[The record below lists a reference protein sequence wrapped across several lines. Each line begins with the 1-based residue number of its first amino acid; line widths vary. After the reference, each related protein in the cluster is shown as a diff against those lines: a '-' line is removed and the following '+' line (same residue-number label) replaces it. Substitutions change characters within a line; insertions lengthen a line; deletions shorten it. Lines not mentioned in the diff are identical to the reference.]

1 MKKVVVILFFVG
13 SFFTFA
19 NQYKELELFAHVLNI
34 IQSQYFKPLKMKKLV
49 HGAIQGLLRELDPH
63 SQFFTSEKLKSFQDR
78 GEGRFYG
85 MGIELERK
93 KGFLVVISVL
103 PRSPAKKAGFK
114 EGDRI
119 LAINEKAVRNFTLQ
133 EFFQIIQERKRMM
146 YKITTLRNNR
156 PIVIK
161 VRPSHIKVQSVTFKK
176 LENDFIYIRIFQFT
190 KDTFFQVNKI
200 LESNSV
206 KGLILDLRSNPGG
219 IFEQAVQISDLFLS
233 KGSIVSLKI
242 KADKREQIFSAKIS
256 TTLPFFPIV
265 VLINEYSA
273 SASEVVA
280 GALKDNKRA
289 VVMGRK
295 SFGKGSIQNVFSLP
309 RGYGLKLTIGEYY
322 TPSGISIHGK
332 GIKPHITLPPVK
344 KEVSFSLKN
353 LLEDSDVQSAL
364 KKLKSL

>member
-1 MKKVVVILFFVG
+1 MRKIFIILFCIG

-19 NQYKELELFAHVLNI
+19 NQYKELELFAHVLNV

-63 SQFFTSEKLKSFQDR
+63 SQFFTSEKLKSFQDK

-85 MGIELERK
+85 VGIELERK
-93 KGFLVVISVL
+93 KGFLVIISVL
-103 PRSPAKKAGFK
+103 PHSPGEKAGFK

-119 LAINEKAVRNFTLQ
+119 LAIDEKAVKDLALQ
-133 EFFQIIQERKRMM
+133 EFFQIIQKRKRAM
-146 YKITTLRNNR
+146 YKITTLRNNK

-161 VRPSHIKVQSVTFKK
+161 VKPGVVKVQSVIFKK
-176 LENDFIYIRIFQFT
+176 LESDFMYIRIFQFT

-200 LESNSV
+200 LGSNSV
-206 KGLILDLRSNPGG
+206 KGLIIDLRSNPGG
-219 IFEQAVQISDLFLS
+219 IFKQAIKVSDLFLS

-242 KADKREQIFSAKIS
+242 RADKKEQKFYAKIS
-256 TTLPFFPIV
+256 TTLPSFPIV

-273 SASEVVA
+273 SASEIVA

-289 VVMGRK
+289 VIMGRT
-295 SFGKGSIQNVFSLP
+295 SFGKGSVQNVFSLP
-309 RGYGLKLTIGEYY
+309 RGYGLKLTIGEYH

-332 GIKPHITLPPVK
+332 GIRPHITLPPVK
-344 KEVSFSLKN
+344 KEVSFSLTN
-353 LLEDSDVQSAL
+353 LLEDSDVQSAF